1 MQDNQ
6 ILTSFMYFYNMK
18 FFKILFFLIPLTFA
32 GKTALG
38 QGDLYGGITFENL
51 TYNKSS
57 VYSIGTDFYAPFGDR
72 FTLNYS
78 FKLGLS
84 KDHSFVFHSSVS
96 TLLGTYLLAL
106 NSNYPGIA
114 TLGLVCLA
122 IPEGV
127 GMYLG
132 PDGQALHLS
141 VNPLGM
147 DYFSAGD
154 FTQEYVGMSCS
165 AVARIHYKLKSHV
178 PSYITPMVGLYYR
191 YKQSSLNEQYG
202 IRLGVSFGLASK
214 KADAGMN
221 LQDLFYE

>member
-1 MQDNQ
+1 
-6 ILTSFMYFYNMK
+6 MK
-18 FFKILFFLIPLTFA
+18 FFRLLILFGINTFFSNPV
-32 GKTALG
+32 
-38 QGDLYGGITFENL
+38 QSQNDLYGGITFENL

-57 VYSIGTDFYAPFGDR
+57 VYSVGTDFYAPFKDR

-106 NSNYPGIA
+106 NGDFPGIA
-114 TLGLVCLA
+114 TLGLICLA

-127 GMYLG
+127 GMYVG
-132 PDGQALHLS
+132 QDGQALHLS

-154 FTQEYVGMSCS
+154 FTQEYIGMSCS

-178 PSYITPMVGLYYR
+178 PSYITPMIGLYYR
-191 YKQSSLNEQYG
+191 YKQTSINEQYG
-202 IRLGVSFGLASK
+202 IRVGVSFGIASRNV
-214 KADAGMN
+214 DSGTSI
-221 LQDLFYE
+221 QELFR

>member
-1 MQDNQ
+1 MKQFK
-6 ILTSFMYFYNMK
+6 LLFM
-18 FFKILFFLIPLTFA
+18 
-32 GKTALG
+32 LG
-38 QGDLYGGITFENL
+38 LLLLGSISLHAQNEMYGGITLEQL

-57 VYSIGTDFYAPFGDR
+57 VYSIGADVYAPFGNR

-78 FKLGLS
+78 AKLGFS
-84 KDHSFVFHSSVS
+84 KDYNIVFHSPVS

-106 NSNYPGIA
+106 NPDFPGIA
-114 TLGLVCLA
+114 TLGLICLA

-147 DYFSAGD
+147 DYFGSPD
-154 FTQEYVGMSCS
+154 QTLDYVGMSCS
-165 AVARIHYKLKSHV
+165 AVARIHYKMKSYF

-191 YKQSSLNEQYG
+191 YGQSNFGEQYG
-202 IRLGVSFGLASK
+202 VRVGVSFGLASK
-214 KADAGMN
+214 QIDSGST
-221 LQDLFYE
+221 LQELLYE

>member
-1 MQDNQ
+1 
-6 ILTSFMYFYNMK
+6 MK
-18 FFKILFFLIPLTFA
+18 FFRLLILVGTLSFVTHA
-32 GKTALG
+32 VSG
-38 QGDLYGGITFENL
+38 QNELYGGITFENL
-51 TYNKSS
+51 TYSKSS
-57 VYSIGTDFYAPFGDR
+57 VYSIGTDLYAPFGDR

-84 KDHSFVFHSSVS
+84 KDHSFAFHSSVS
-96 TLLGTYLLAL
+96 TLLGSYLLAL
-106 NSNYPGIA
+106 NGNYPGIA
-114 TLGLVCLA
+114 TLGLICLA

-165 AVARIHYKLKSHV
+165 AVARIHYKLKSHI

-191 YKQSSLNEQYG
+191 YKQTSINEQYG
-202 IRLGVSFGLASK
+202 IRVGVSFGLASRNV
-214 KADAGMN
+214 DAGTSI
-221 LQDLFYE
+221 QELFQ

>member
-1 MQDNQ
+1 M
-6 ILTSFMYFYNMK
+6 
-18 FFKILFFLIPLTFA
+18 
-32 GKTALG
+32 
-38 QGDLYGGITFENL
+38 YGGLTFENL

-57 VYSIGTDFYAPFGDR
+57 IYSIGTDFYAPFGDR

-106 NSNYPGIA
+106 NGNYPGIA
-114 TLGLVCLA
+114 TLGLICLA

-127 GMYLG
+127 GMYMG

-165 AVARIHYKLKSHV
+165 AVARIHYKLKSHF
-178 PSYITPMVGLYYR
+178 PSYITPMAGLYYR
-191 YKQSSLNEQYG
+191 YNQSAINEQYG
-202 IRLGVSFGLASK
+202 IRLGVSFGLASRN
-214 KADAGMN
+214 ADSGTS
-221 LQDLFYE
+221 LQEIFR

>member
-1 MQDNQ
+1 MKQFKLLF
-6 ILTSFMYFYNMK
+6 ILVLFLPS
-18 FFKILFFLIPLTFA
+18 ILFA
-32 GKTALG
+32 
-38 QGDLYGGITFENL
+38 QEQNDMYGGITLEQL
-51 TYNKSS
+51 TYNKTS
-57 VYSIGTDFYAPFGDR
+57 VYSIGADVYAPIGNR

-78 FKLGLS
+78 AKLGFS
-84 KDHSFVFHSSVS
+84 KDYNIVFHSPVS

-106 NSNYPGIA
+106 NPDYPGIA
-114 TLGLVCLA
+114 TLGLICLA

-147 DYFSAGD
+147 DYFGSPD
-154 FTQEYVGMSCS
+154 QTLDYVGMSCS
-165 AVARIHYKLKSHV
+165 AVARIHYKLNSYF

-191 YKQSSLNEQYG
+191 YGQANFGDQYG
-202 IRLGVSFGLASK
+202 IRFGVSFGVASK
-214 KADAGMN
+214 RLDAGSS

>member
-1 MQDNQ
+1 
-6 ILTSFMYFYNMK
+6 MK
-18 FFKILFFLIPLTFA
+18 FFRLLTLVGILSFVSRPAT
-32 GKTALG
+32 G
-38 QGDLYGGITFENL
+38 QNEMYGGITFENL

-57 VYSIGTDFYAPFGDR
+57 FYSIGTDIYAPFGDR

-78 FKLGLS
+78 FKLGFS
-84 KDHSFVFHSSVS
+84 KDHSFAFHSSVS
-96 TLLGTYLLAL
+96 TLLGSYLLAL
-106 NSNYPGIA
+106 NGNYPGIA
-114 TLGLVCLA
+114 TLGLICLA

-127 GMYLG
+127 GMYMG

-165 AVARIHYKLKSHV
+165 AVARVHYKLKSHF

-191 YKQSSLNEQYG
+191 YKQTTINEQYG
-202 IRLGVSFGLASK
+202 IRVGVSFGVASRNVNSG
-214 KADAGMN
+214 ASI
-221 LQDLFYE
+221 QELFQ

>member
-1 MQDNQ
+1 MKQFKLLFIPVLL
-6 ILTSFMYFYNMK
+6 ILG
-18 FFKILFFLIPLTFA
+18 IPSVQ
-32 GKTALG
+32 G
-38 QGDLYGGITFENL
+38 QNDMYGGITLEQL

-57 VYSIGTDFYAPFGDR
+57 VYSVGADVYAPIGNR

-78 FKLGLS
+78 AKLGFS
-84 KDHSFVFHSSVS
+84 KDYNIVFHSPVS

-106 NSNYPGIA
+106 NPDFPGIA
-114 TLGLVCLA
+114 TLGLICLA

-147 DYFSAGD
+147 DYFGSPD
-154 FTQEYVGMSCS
+154 QSLNYVGMSCS
-165 AVARIHYKLKSHV
+165 AVARIHYKMKSYF

-191 YKQSSLNEQYG
+191 YGQANFGEKYG
-202 IRLGVSFGLASK
+202 VRVGVSFGLASK
-214 KADAGMN
+214 QLDRGSS
-221 LQDLFYE
+221 LQELLYE

>member
-1 MQDNQ
+1 MKFIQ
-6 ILTSFMYFYNMK
+6 ILCISLLLFTS
-18 FFKILFFLIPLTFA
+18 
-32 GKTALG
+32 KTG
-38 QGDLYGGITFENL
+38 FTQRDLYGGITFENL

-57 VYSIGTDFYAPFGDR
+57 VYLIGTDLYAPFKDR

-106 NSNYPGIA
+106 NGDYPGIA
-114 TLGLVCLA
+114 TLGLICLA

-127 GMYLG
+127 GVYLG
-132 PDGQALHLS
+132 QDGQAVHLS

-154 FTQEYVGMSCS
+154 FTQEYIGMSCS
-165 AVARIHYKLKSHV
+165 AVARIHYKLKSYF
-178 PSYITPMVGLYYR
+178 PSFITPMVGLYYR
-191 YKQSSLNEQYG
+191 YNQSAINEQYG
-202 IRLGVSFGLASK
+202 VRFGVSFGLASK
-214 KADAGMN
+214 RADAGMN
-221 LQDLFYE
+221 LQDFFYE

>member
-1 MQDNQ
+1 
-6 ILTSFMYFYNMK
+6 MK
-18 FFKILFFLIPLTFA
+18 FFRLLILVGILALISRSVQ
-32 GKTALG
+32 G
-38 QGDLYGGITFENL
+38 QNDLYGGITFENL

-72 FTLNYS
+72 YTLNYS

-84 KDHSFVFHSSVS
+84 KDNSFVFHSSVS

-106 NSNYPGIA
+106 NSDYPGIA
-114 TLGLVCLA
+114 TLGLICLA

-132 PDGQALHLS
+132 QDGQALHLS

-154 FTQEYVGMSCS
+154 FTQEYIGMSCS
-165 AVARIHYKLKSHV
+165 AVARVHYKLKSHF
-178 PSYITPMVGLYYR
+178 PSYITPMAGLYYR
-191 YKQSSLNEQYG
+191 YNQSAINEQYG
-202 IRLGVSFGLASK
+202 VRLGVSFGIASRN
-214 KADAGMN
+214 ADAGTS
-221 LQDLFYE
+221 LQELFQ

>member
-1 MQDNQ
+1 
-6 ILTSFMYFYNMK
+6 MK
-18 FFKILFFLIPLTFA
+18 FFKLFTLVGTLSLISPITS
-32 GKTALG
+32 G
-38 QGDLYGGITFENL
+38 QNDMYGGITFENL
-51 TYNKSS
+51 TYNNSS

-72 FTLNYS
+72 YTLNYS

-84 KDHSFVFHSSVS
+84 KDKSFVFHSSVS

-106 NSNYPGIA
+106 NGDYPGIA
-114 TLGLVCLA
+114 TLGLICLA

-127 GMYLG
+127 GMYMG
-132 PDGQALHLS
+132 QDGQALHLS

-165 AVARIHYKLKSHV
+165 AIARIHYKLKSHV

-191 YKQSSLNEQYG
+191 YKQTSINEQYG
-202 IRLGVSFGLASK
+202 IRVGVSFGLASRNV
-214 KADAGMN
+214 DSGTSI
-221 LQDLFYE
+221 QELFR

>member
-1 MQDNQ
+1 
-6 ILTSFMYFYNMK
+6 MK
-18 FFKILFFLIPLTFA
+18 FFRLIILVGIITLFSNPA
-32 GKTALG
+32 
-38 QGDLYGGITFENL
+38 QSQNDLYGGITFENL

-57 VYSIGTDFYAPFGDR
+57 VYSIGTDFYAPFKDR

-114 TLGLVCLA
+114 TLGLICLA

-127 GMYLG
+127 GMYMG
-132 PDGQALHLS
+132 PEGQALHLS
-141 VNPLGM
+141 LNPLGM

-154 FTQEYVGMSCS
+154 FTQEYIGMSCS

-191 YKQSSLNEQYG
+191 YKQTSINEQYG
-202 IRLGVSFGLASK
+202 IRVGVSFGLASRNV
-214 KADAGMN
+214 DSGTSI
-221 LQDLFYE
+221 QELFQ